1 MPTTSSIPTRLL
13 RVGVYV
19 DAYNLYYGGRYVCG
33 RGAPGWRW
41 IDIRSLVTSLVTA
54 QRGWAGATIDRI
66 VYCTARIDA
75 ATNPE
80 GNADQEV
87 YLRALAATK
96 SVDVIE
102 YGNYVSRVKFAPL
115 ATKGPNGVPVVTR
128 PSWPI
133 TVQSPL
139 GKPDSQAIFM
149 ASHLHQ
155 EEKGTDVNVA
165 THLLMDVLE
174 DRVDAVVVISNDSD
188 LRLPVHTARERV
200 PVGHVNPRGGLFAGD
215 LAGSKTEGVGNHWW
229 RKLGPL
235 DYRNHQLPDPA
246 GGFTKPAGW

>member
-1 MPTTSSIPTRLL
+1 M

-19 DAYNLYYGGRYVCG
+19 DAYNLYYGGRQVCG
-33 RGAPGWRW
+33 RSSPGWRW
-41 IDIRSLVTSLVTA
+41 LDLRALATSLVDA

-75 ATNPE
+75 ATNPS

-115 ATKGPNGVPVVTR
+115 ATRGSNGVPIVTT
-128 PSWPI
+128 PSWPVTI
-133 TVQSPL
+133 QS
-139 GKPDSQAIFM
+139 GRGRPDPDAIFM
-149 ASHLHQ
+149 VSHLHQ

-165 THLLMDVLE
+165 SHLLMDILE
-174 DRVDAVVVISNDSD
+174 QRVDAVVVISNDSD
-188 LRLPVHTARERV
+188 LRLPVHTARQRV
-200 PVGHVNPRGGLFAGD
+200 PVGHVNPRSGLFAGD
-215 LAGSKTEGVGNHWW
+215 LAGSRTEGVGNHWW
-229 RKLGPL
+229 RKLVQA
-235 DYRNHQLPDPA
+235 DYRNHQLPNPA
-246 GGFTKPAGW
+246 GRIQ